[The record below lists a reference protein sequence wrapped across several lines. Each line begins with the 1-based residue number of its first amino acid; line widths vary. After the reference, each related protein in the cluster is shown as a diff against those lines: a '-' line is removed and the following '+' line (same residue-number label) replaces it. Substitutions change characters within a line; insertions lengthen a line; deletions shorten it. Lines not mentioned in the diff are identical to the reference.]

1 MLINRNIITRKQL
14 NLFFVMIMAAGSF
27 NPVLAQESSTA
38 TVPAGSTAAAP
49 TTPAASEAQPS
60 VTAAKQVERIEVV
73 GTRIK
78 RIATEGAS
86 AVKNI
91 GKENME
97 NSANVSVSDTLR
109 DSNVATFGVSREAS
123 GSNAAAT
130 TNIGLRGLGSTRT
143 LVLLNGHRL
152 PKDPST
158 EAVDLNLIPESAV
171 ERIEVLKDGASALY
185 GSDALGGVINI
196 VTKKGYVGNEVLTKF
211 SAPELKGGSSL
222 STSLLS
228 GSSSDKSD
236 LLLVLN
242 FNRDEKIFGKDREI
256 TKNGLSPT
264 GSTAAYRD
272 ASGKW
277 FIDPSG
283 NCPADLVKPDAS
295 GNGNRCYFRYNE
307 IATTRPLVNT
317 INLLSDYIYRLDSG
331 AKFYNRNLVVFKE
344 IEWNYAPAPGTF
356 STASGTST
364 IPAARKVAYRF
375 MEAGNRDN
383 KDTERN
389 YSTLFGLKGNLT
401 DTWEYDASVG
411 FSRIFREN
419 LGVNGYLDANVLGSL
434 VKNGDFDPFK
444 AEGNRGDL
452 SSAVAQVFQQSES
465 SLFTTDLVFSGEIGQ
480 MEHGPIGTAVGVSF
494 FNEKLD
500 QRTDNK
506 SAAGIIIGSAGSN
519 DKGGRDVTSVF
530 SEFNLPVTEKLEV
543 NVAARA
549 DHYSDFGNTINPK
562 LAAKY
567 QMDSSTLLRASVGT
581 GFKAPTLSQL
591 YGSSSEGYPTF
602 IDRKA
607 CAQNS
612 AACEANQYLVT
623 GGGNRDLKE
632 EKAVTAGVGGVYEAS
647 SDFSTSLDLWY
658 TKISN
663 VVGIDLEEMTKAELN
678 GVDPSKYGVTVTRDS
693 NGIIDSIKAPNLNL
707 QEEEISGADLNAEV
721 GLMNNLYGHRLSVQ
735 DDLSYLLF
743 YKKEGFP
750 GAGKRNIIGEWGYPG
765 WRNNLSF
772 NLKNDKTMYKL
783 TVRTIPGQKV
793 MDNTKSEKLTDLN
806 ELDLAVGYKI
816 SKTAQLTGGIK
827 NLLNTNQP
835 ADMNG
840 GSGGAAEV
848 NGDLYDVNGRKAFV
862 GYSQKF

>member
-1 MLINRNIITRKQL
+1 MLLNRNSINKKQL
-14 NLFFVMIMAAGSF
+14 NLFFVMVMGMGAA
-27 NPVLAQESSTA
+27 NPVWAQGTE
-38 TVPAGSTAAAP
+38 PAP
-49 TTPAASEAQPS
+49 TTSTPAPAQTAPAADAS
-60 VTAAKQVERIEVV
+60 VKAPESKQVERIEVV
-73 GTRIK
+73 GSRIK
-78 RIATEGAS
+78 RIATEGTS

-91 GKENME
+91 GKESME

-109 DSNVATFGVSREAS
+109 DSNMATFGVSREAS

-158 EAVDLNLIPESAV
+158 EAVDLNLIPESAI

-196 VTKKGYVGNEVLTKF
+196 VTKKGYVGNEVLTKL

-228 GSSSDKSD
+228 GTSSERSD

-277 FIDPSG
+277 FVDPAG
-283 NCPADLVKPDAS
+283 GCPADLVKPDAS
-295 GNGNRCYFRYNE
+295 GNGDRCYFRYNE

-317 INLLSDYIYRLDSG
+317 INMLTDYIYRLDSG

-344 IEWNYAPAPGTF
+344 IEWNYAPAPGVF
-356 STASGTST
+356 STPTGTST
-364 IPAARKVAYRF
+364 IPAARRVSYRF

-401 DTWEYDASVG
+401 DTWEYDVSMG
-411 FSRIFREN
+411 FSRVFREN
-419 LGVNGYLDANVLGSL
+419 LGVNGYLDASVLDTL

-444 AEGNRGDL
+444 PTGSRGDL
-452 SSAVAQVFQQSES
+452 SSAMAQVFQQSES
-465 SLFTTDLVFSGEIGQ
+465 NLFTTDLVFSGELGQ
-480 MEHGPIGTAVGVSF
+480 LEHGAIGTAVGISAW
-494 FNEKLD
+494 NEKLD
-500 QRTDNK
+500 QKTDNK
-506 SAAGIIIGSAGSN
+506 SAAGNIIGSAGSN
-519 DKGGRDVTSVF
+519 DKGSRDVTSVF
-530 SEFNLPVTEKLEV
+530 GEFNLPATAALEL
-543 NVAARA
+543 NLAARA
-549 DHYSDFGNTINPK
+549 DRYSDFGTTINPK
-562 LAAKY
+562 LGAKL
-567 QMDSSTLLRASVGT
+567 QLDSSAMLRASVGT

-591 YGSSSEGYPTF
+591 YSSSSEGYQTF
-602 IDRKA
+602 IDRAA
-607 CAQNS
+607 CAQNA
-612 AACEANQYLVT
+612 AACEANQYLVI
-623 GGGNRDLKE
+623 GGGNRNLKE
-632 EKAVTAGVGGVYEAS
+632 EKAFTAGVGGVIEPS
-647 SDFSTSLDLWY
+647 SDFSTSLDVWY
-658 TKISN
+658 TKITN
-663 VVGIDLEEMTKAELN
+663 VVGIDYEEMTKAEMN
-678 GVDPSKYGVTVTRDS
+678 GVDTTKYGVKITRDQ
-693 NGIIDSIKAPNLNL
+693 NGSIEQIEAPNLNL
-707 QEEEISGADLNAEV
+707 QEEEISGADWNGELA
-721 GLMNNLYGHRLSVQ
+721 LMNNLAGHRLSVQ
-735 DDLSYLLF
+735 DDLSYILF

-750 GAGKRNIIGEWGYPG
+750 GAGKRNVIGEWGYPG

-772 NLKNDKTMYKL
+772 NLKSDKALYKL

-793 MDNTKSEKLTDLN
+793 MDNTKSEMISDLN
-806 ELDLAVGYKI
+806 EIDLSVAFKL
-816 SKTAQLTGGIK
+816 SKTAQVTAGVK
-827 NLLNTNQP
+827 NLLNSAQP
-835 ADMNG
+835 ADING
-840 GSGGAAEV
+840 GTGGAAEV
-848 NGDLYDVNGRKAFV
+848 NGDLYDINGRKAFV